1 MEEYIG
7 ALAGSVDV
15 VYDGGGK
22 SRGEDRI
29 EQGKD
34 VDVVAKN
41 RAQLLGMIYIETDR
55 RLLSPSLA
63 SEAGDTPAY
72 PRRYTHPLAE
82 LSYLRHLI
90 EAESSTTITTSTS
103 PPTPRLLGL
112 VPWAPIDEGPAALET
127 YMKLAR
133 EVTGEAT
140 WARIVGWRFLVQ
152 GLRSEGPFGD
162 VMGSEEWI
170 EGLRWL
176 GVEGRTWRGSNVR
189 GRDWEEKRRGFTFDV
204 GVDQHGAGTWQLEGF
219 AECIERVKALEDE
232 DAKEYGDKMARTV
245 FVLSKSSY
253 LALFPLFHY
262 LGNASFAMARSS
274 QMPAILGHILSARQ
288 V

>member
-1 MEEYIG
+1 MQQSALSRLRFASPTYAALNPPRSSSPARHPLFLPFLLLSLLLLIIRLYITMSSSRPRPHYILDSHVHLWPASAANSESHAWMTPSDMPLARSFEMEEYIG

-152 GLRSEGPFGD
+152 GLRTEEAFRK
-162 VMGSEEWI
+162 VVGSGEWI

-176 GVEGRTWRGSNVR
+176 
-189 GRDWEEKRRGFTFDV
+189 
-204 GVDQHGAGTWQLEGF
+204 
-219 AECIERVKALEDE
+219 
-232 DAKEYGDKMARTV
+232 
-245 FVLSKSSY
+245 LS
-253 LALFPLFHY
+253 L
-262 LGNASFAMARSS
+262 
-274 QMPAILGHILSARQ
+274 IHI
-288 V
+288 